1 MRQQMLHKK
10 LESAVMTLEIE
21 SYLKDGGEITRVPSG
36 LMQASDSKKDKYLA
50 KQRIFTIF
58 SQSGQSKWLLVLTT
72 AISFIF
78 QTCLRKPSPSL
89 SLLSEPGFVIE
100 LATGWGNKVCHLKK
114 SSHATNWLRRIWPAD
129 HGIRKASPKK
139 ALHFWRDCGYKN
151 LPLRATRRN
160 TFQLKIAASYWLE
173 TAFGLYWKTK

>member
-58 SQSGQSKWLLVLTT
+58 SQSGQSK
-72 AISFIF
+72 
-78 QTCLRKPSPSL
+78 
-89 SLLSEPGFVIE
+89 
-100 LATGWGNKVCHLKK
+100 
-114 SSHATNWLRRIWPAD
+114 
-129 HGIRKASPKK
+129 
-139 ALHFWRDCGYKN
+139 
-151 LPLRATRRN
+151 
-160 TFQLKIAASYWLE
+160 
-173 TAFGLYWKTK
+173 